1 MKQVNILMMGG
12 KRCGKTT
19 VLASMCAEINKA
31 LAGTSMSLDSDN
43 EQTRVDLEK
52 AKISIRQKVES
63 FKTPLTRVEVDE
75 NPTSA
80 LKTYSFH
87 LRIDNGGKIPFRIHD
102 IPGEWLTDSHQ
113 KEVKALVKD
122 CQVIIIAIDTPY
134 LFSKMTSKGYG
145 IYHEEYNKPLEIA
158 NFFKNSLSVDQIED
172 RMILFVPIKCE
183 RYYHLTNTPK
193 LNVSKRNYMQELIDA
208 IGCGYRDLL
217 MFLRSTPELL
227 NSCTVAI
234 TPILSAGG
242 IDFVHFRTDSET
254 GKITSLYQEPEFLR
268 EFEQGYSPKF
278 CEQPM
283 IYALIYILM
292 QELRPQTQKKGSLF
306 GQRGIFQG
314 LNRTQMQ
321 AAVETLR
328 KKLKRN
334 TGNHPEDGFYFIQNP
349 REL

>member
-1 MKQVNILMMGG
+1 MKQVDVMMGG

-52 AKISIRQKVES
+52 AKISIRQKVRAS
-63 FKTPLTRVEVDE
+63 KTPLTRVEVDE

-87 LRIDNGGKIPFRIHD
+87 LQNRQRREDSLPAIHD

-217 MFLRSTPELL
+217 MFLRSD
-227 NSCTVAI
+227 
-234 TPILSAGG
+234 AGAAEQLHPRRHA
-242 IDFVHFRTDSET
+242 D
-254 GKITSLYQEPEFLR
+254 TS
-268 EFEQGYSPKF
+268 
-278 CEQPM
+278 
-283 IYALIYILM
+283 
-292 QELRPQTQKKGSLF
+292 
-306 GQRGIFQG
+306 
-314 LNRTQMQ
+314 
-321 AAVETLR
+321 
-328 KKLKRN
+328 
-334 TGNHPEDGFYFIQNP
+334 P
-349 REL
+349 RAG